1 MIQVA
6 LYGILL
12 GGIYSLM
19 ASGLSLL
26 YGVMN
31 IVNLAHAAFMVLA
44 CYMAFVFY
52 QNLGMDPI
60 VSMAITIPVFFLVGI
75 AVYVGLL
82 ERVPRTRLY
91 GSLTV
96 LLTFGIALIVEG
108 SLTQAFTGIY
118 HSTDPSY
125 ATGSVAIT
133 SDVVVPEGQLYA
145 FIVSAVLLALLGA
158 FLYLTRTGYAIRAS
172 MQNRTAA
179 QLIGVNVRRMSM
191 LACGIG
197 FGLAGAAGSL
207 FSYLFTFYP
216 GIHWQFIALLLS
228 LIVVGGL
235 GSLLGPVIAAVGLA
249 VIAAYLAHWLN
260 PVWSYLTF
268 YIALF
273 VTLLVRPQGIMGKD
287 VRVSK

>member
-1 MIQVA
+1 
-6 LYGILL
+6 
-12 GGIYSLM
+12 
-19 ASGLSLL
+19 
-26 YGVMN
+26 
-31 IVNLAHAAFMVLA
+31 
-44 CYMAFVFY
+44 
-52 QNLGMDPI
+52 
-60 VSMAITIPVFFLVGI
+60 
-75 AVYVGLL
+75 
-82 ERVPRTRLY
+82 
-91 GSLTV
+91 
-96 LLTFGIALIVEG
+96 
-108 SLTQAFTGIY
+108 
-118 HSTDPSY
+118 
-125 ATGSVAIT
+125 
-133 SDVVVPEGQLYA
+133 
-145 FIVSAVLLALLGA
+145 
-158 FLYLTRTGYAIRAS
+158 

>member
-1 MIQVA
+1 
-6 LYGILL
+6 
-12 GGIYSLM
+12 M

-52 QNLGMDPI
+52 QHLGMDPI
-60 VSMAITIPVFFLVGI
+60 VSMAITIPVFFLLGLL
-75 AVYVGLL
+75 VYAALL

-108 SLTQAFTGIY
+108 SITQAFTGIY

-125 ATGSVAIT
+125 ATGSVAVT
-133 SDVVVPEGQLYA
+133 SDIVLPEGQLYA
-145 FIVSAVLLALLGA
+145 FIVSAILLALLGA
-158 FLYLTRTGYAIRAS
+158 FLYLTRTGYAVRAS

-235 GSLLGPVIAAVGLA
+235 GSLLGPVIAAIGLA

-287 VRVSK
+287 VRVSR

>member
-1 MIQVA
+1 MQLLV
-6 LYGILL
+6 YGILL

-44 CYMAFVFY
+44 AYLAFVLY
-52 QNLGMDPI
+52 EHLHVDPF
-60 VSMAITIPVFFLVGI
+60 VSMLVTVPILFLLGVL
-75 AVYVGLL
+75 VYTVLL
-82 ERVPRTRLY
+82 ERIPRTRLY

-108 SLTQAFTGIY
+108 ALTEGFTGIY
-118 HSTDPSY
+118 HSTDPTY
-125 ATGSVAIT
+125 ATSSVHLPAGL
-133 SDVVVPEGQLYA
+133 VVPTGQLYA
-145 FIVSAVLLALLGA
+145 FGASVAILLVLGA
-158 FLYLTRTGYAIRAS
+158 FLYLTRTGYAIRAT
-172 MQNRTAA
+172 MLNRTAA
-179 QLIGVNVRRMSM
+179 QLIGVDVRRMSM

-197 FGLAGAAGSL
+197 FALAGAAGSL
-207 FSYLFTFYP
+207 FSYLFSFYP
-216 GIHWQFIALLLS
+216 DIHWQFITLLLS

-235 GSLLGPVIAAVGLA
+235 GSLVGPMIAALGLS
-249 VIAAYLAHWLN
+249 IMAAYLAHWIN

-273 VTLLVRPQGIMGKD
+273 VVLLVRPQGIMGKD
-287 VRVSK
+287 VRVTG